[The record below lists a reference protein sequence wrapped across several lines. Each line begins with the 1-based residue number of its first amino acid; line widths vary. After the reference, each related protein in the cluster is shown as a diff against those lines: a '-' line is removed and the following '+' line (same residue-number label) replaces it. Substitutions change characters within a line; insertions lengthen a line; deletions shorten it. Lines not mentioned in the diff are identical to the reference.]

1 MKKIFFIGLS
11 IFSMSLLISCHKD
24 LDRMP
29 INGETAETVYS
40 TPNGYKL
47 AFAKVYGSY
56 AMTGNN
62 GSGSGDIQG
71 IDPGTS
77 DFLRL
82 YWGAQELSTDEAVV
96 AWGDAGIQDFHN
108 MNWSSSNPFLTGLY
122 YRSMY
127 QITLAN
133 DFIKNASDGNLSSRG
148 ISGTDAETIRKYK
161 AEARFLRAYQYSVLM
176 DLFGNPPFITD
187 ADAIGTV
194 PKQIM
199 RKELFDYVESELK
212 AIESELLPARTNE
225 YGRAD
230 QAAAWSLLARIY
242 LNAEIYTGTARYTDA
257 VTYSEKVIDAGYKL
271 ISDYKY
277 LFLADNN
284 LNTDEFI
291 LTINYDGLKTESFG
305 GTTFLTHA
313 STGGAMNAADYGINS
328 GWGGIRTTKNLP
340 DLFPDLTGI
349 ADKRAQFFTKG
360 QNLEINAIS
369 EFTDG
374 IAITKFR
381 NKTRSNANGQS
392 LDFSDV
398 DFPIFRLGE
407 IYLLYAEA
415 ILRGGTGG
423 DAATALNYVNKLRER
438 AYGDNTGNVGSIDL
452 NFILDERARELYWEG
467 YRRTDLIRYGKFT
480 TSAYLWP
487 WKGGVKSG
495 TSVGAYR
502 TLYPLPSKDLSSNP
516 NLVQNSPNY

>member
-1 MKKIFFIGLS
+1 
-11 IFSMSLLISCHKD
+11 
-24 LDRMP
+24 MP
-29 INGETAETVYS
+29 INGETAASVYS
-40 TPNGYKL
+40 TAAGYKL

-56 AMTGNN
+56 AMTGND

-71 IDPGTS
+71 IDAGTS

-96 AWGDAGIQDFHN
+96 GWGDAGIQDFHN

-133 DFIKNASDGNLSSRG
+133 DFIKNSSDGKLSERG
-148 ISGTDAETIRKYK
+148 ISGTDAETIREYK

-187 ADAIGTV
+187 EDAIGTV
-194 PKQIM
+194 PRQIM
-199 RKELFDYVESELK
+199 RKDLFDYVESELK
-212 AIESELLPARTNE
+212 AIETELLPAKTNE

-242 LNAEIYTGTARYTDA
+242 LNAEVYINTPRYTDA
-257 VTYSEKVIDAGYKL
+257 ITYSKKVIDAGYKL
-271 ISDYKY
+271 IPNYRH

-313 STGGAMNAADYGINS
+313 STGGSMNAADYGINS

-340 DLFPDLTGI
+340 ELFPDLTGT
-349 ADKRAQFFTKG
+349 ADKRAQFYTNG
-360 QNLEINAIS
+360 QNLEINTIS

-374 IAITKFR
+374 IAVTKFR

-392 LDFSDV
+392 LDFSDI
-398 DFPIFRLGE
+398 DYPIFRLGE

-415 ILRGGTGG
+415 VLRGGTGG
-423 DAATALNYVNKLRER
+423 DVATAMSYVNKLRQR
-438 AYGDNTGNVGSIDL
+438 AYGSTSGDVSSIDL
-452 NFILDERARELYWEG
+452 NFILDERA
-467 YRRTDLIRYGKFT
+467 
-480 TSAYLWP
+480 
-487 WKGGVKSG
+487 
-495 TSVGAYR
+495 
-502 TLYPLPSKDLSSNP
+502 
-516 NLVQNSPNY
+516 